1 MGIGVSVLILFFF
14 FFRIVTIQK
23 NIQAFY
29 FALNKHFS
37 NKPDYFEKVNF
48 QVEEDWTICLNK
60 GNFKQELLH

>member
-14 FFRIVTIQK
+14 FFSYRDNSK
-23 NIQAFY
+23 KY
-29 FALNKHFS
+29 SSFALNKHFS